1 MHALREVL
9 RVFSLVTAATLLA
22 SYAGTFPIM
31 DEYVSVVVGALFLW
45 TAVHMSQRQPDGV
58 QRYGLALGGLLE
70 APERAPSGLLG
81 SVRDLVLAM
90 LHAAPSGLREL
101 GVALLVA
108 AVVFPPF
115 ALGFWFWHGPT
126 RPFALGLPSD
136 LGSYALTQWLI
147 VAVPEEALF
156 RGYVQSRLAEGLDR
170 ARRVLGA
177 ELSLPAWL
185 LQAALFALLHFAVE
199 PYPARLAV
207 FFPAL
212 LFGWL
217 RARRGGIGASSVFH
231 ALCNLLSDVLARS
244 WL

>member
-1 MHALREVL
+1 MPALREVL
-9 RVFSLVTAATLLA
+9 RVFALVTVGTLLA
-22 SYAGTFPIM
+22 SYAGRFPIM

-45 TAVHMSQRQPDGV
+45 TAVHMSQQQPDGV
-58 QRYGLALGGLLE
+58 RRYGLALGGLLE
-70 APERAPSGLLG
+70 PPERTPSGLLG
-81 SVRDLVLAM
+81 SARDLLLA
-90 LHAAPSGLREL
+90 LRHALPSGLREL
-101 GVALLVA
+101 GAALLVA
-108 AVVFPPF
+108 LIVFPPF

-126 RPFALGLPSD
+126 RPFALALPAD
-136 LGSYALTQWLI
+136 LGSYALTQWLV
-147 VAVPEEALF
+147 VALPEEALF
-156 RGYVQSRLAEGLDR
+156 RGYMQSRLSEGLNR
-170 ARRVLGA
+170 SRRFFGA

-217 RARRGGIGASSVFH
+217 REWRGGIGAGAVFH